1 MSGKIVLNLLAS
13 IDFPEPGSPIRN
25 TLCPP
30 AAAISKALF
39 AISCPFTSEK
49 SMDSSGFL
57 SFSIFEV
64 FISTAFL
71 HKVSTSVFPS
81 RKSRSSLISSTGII
95 SAPEISFAS
104 L

>member
-1 MSGKIVLNLLAS
+1 MSGKIVLNLFAS
-13 IDFPEPGSPIRN
+13 IDLPEPGSPIRN

-39 AISCPFTSEK
+39 ASSCPFTSEK
-49 SMDSSGFL
+49 STVSSKFS
-57 SFSIFEV
+57 SFYNFEV

-71 HKVSTSVFPS
+71 HNVSTSVFPS
-81 RKSRSSLISSTGII
+81 RKSSNSAISSTGII
-95 SAPEISFAS
+95 STPEINFAS